1 MTIINP
7 KSIAGVTSITT
18 PSGSDNLFTVHTN
31 NTTERVRINNDGD
44 VIVGS
49 GITVSPDGD
58 IFTTGVTT
66 STTFV
71 GALTG
76 NVTGTASGNAVLT
89 GSTNNQVVTVTGAN
103 AIAGESGLTFNG
115 NALTVTNSS
124 SNTAATFQG
133 AGGAGF
139 IAIKDGDDSTVAY
152 IGVDGGKLKFQTSGS
167 SYSDKLLIDTDGR
180 VIIGDTD
187 TDNAFSGGDSLVI
200 GNTSS
205 GTRSGITLV
214 SANDQDS
221 GIYFSDGTSSG
232 NANVQGQIVYDHSNS
247 FVRFYTAAGE
257 RMRIDS
263 DGRVGIKNTNMSSF
277 NDGMDDLVIGN
288 GTNGTSPGM
297 TIYSNSSDI
306 GSISFRDS
314 ADTGISGLIQYR
326 HMESP
331 PYMRFMV
338 ENSNIAKFTTSGLC
352 FGSDTAAANALD
364 DYEEGTWTPVWAAG
378 GSASGLTN
386 IANCEYV
393 KIGEL
398 VHVRGEF
405 SLTGGSGNVSTV
417 DGWYITGLPFPNND
431 ASGSAGTWWMSS
443 SWTSGTRATGLV
455 MSYGT
460 NILYFGTE
468 YASGMGRLTNIRHFA
483 VTYRTN

>member
-1 MTIINP
+1 
-7 KSIAGVTSITT
+7 
-18 PSGSDNLFTVHTN
+18 
-31 NTTERVRINNDGD
+31 
-44 VIVGS
+44 
-49 GITVSPDGD
+49 
-58 IFTTGVTT
+58 
-66 STTFV
+66 V

-133 AGGAGF
+133 ANGAGF

-364 DYEEGTWTPVWAAG
+364 DYEEGSYTPRIV
-378 GSASGLTN
+378 
-386 IANCEYV
+386 
-393 KIGEL
+393 
-398 VHVRGEF
+398 
-405 SLTGGSGNVSTV
+405 
-417 DGWYITGLPFPNND
+417 
-431 ASGSAGTWWMSS
+431 
-443 SWTSGTRATGLV
+443 
-455 MSYGT
+455 
-460 NILYFGTE
+460 
-468 YASGMGRLTNIRHFA
+468 
-483 VTYRTN
+483 